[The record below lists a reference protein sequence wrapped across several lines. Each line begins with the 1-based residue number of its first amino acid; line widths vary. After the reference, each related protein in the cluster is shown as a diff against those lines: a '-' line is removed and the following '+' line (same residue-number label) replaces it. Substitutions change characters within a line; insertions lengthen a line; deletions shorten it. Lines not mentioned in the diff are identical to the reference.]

1 MGLKRYGKSFASA
14 FHSIN
19 IHVMPLPVV
28 GFVIAVSSL
37 DEHNAAYPAAQ
48 NFIDLYQNDVEEV
61 TIFGPSE
68 AAIDRDGVE
77 VVTVPRNPP
86 SSVPLRLLSYV
97 WYQLRLAIELFRAR
111 DECDSMFFHVG
122 GTALLL
128 PVFASRLAGI
138 PTNVFVLGSASRSY
152 AETHSRSLLSVV
164 IVRLL
169 VTLEWVTCR
178 LADRVLVLSEGMV
191 SPGDGRFSPAERVTA
206 NLNYI
211 DYERFE
217 RGPPAS
223 ERPYDLVYIGR
234 FEREKGIDKLAHALT
249 HLAER
254 RPDVRVRLIGD
265 GSLHDEVKRIL
276 SDGDATKQVDLTGWI
291 DHENIPTYLAESRLL
306 VLPSKSEG
314 VPKTI
319 LEAMACGTVPV
330 ATPVGGIP
338 DIVTDGETG
347 ILLADN
353 EPTTIARALD
363 RTLDRKDLD
372 EMGTRAR
379 AYVRDIYSYEATAE
393 RFRTLLAAD
402 TGMEGEPESSRR

>member
-1 MGLKRYGKSFASA
+1 MS
-14 FHSIN
+14 
-19 IHVMPLPVV
+19 MPVV
-28 GFVIAVSSL
+28 GLVIAVDIL
-37 DEHNAAYPAAQ
+37 DEHNATYPAVQ
-48 NFIDLYQNDVEEV
+48 NFIDLHQNVEQV

-86 SSVPLRLLSYV
+86 SNVPLRLLSYV
-97 WYQLRLAIELFRAR
+97 WYQLRLAIELYRAR

-128 PVFASRLAGI
+128 PVLASRLAGI

-152 AETHSRSLLSVV
+152 TETHSRTFLSAV

-178 LADRVLVLSEGMV
+178 LADRILVLSEGMV
-191 SPGDGRFSPAERVTA
+191 SPSDGRFSPAENVTA

-211 DYERFE
+211 DCERFE
-217 RGPPAS
+217 RGPPMS

-234 FEREKGIDKLAHALT
+234 FEREKGITKLAHALT
-249 HLAER
+249 RLVEHR
-254 RPDVRVRLIGD
+254 SDMQVQLIGD
-265 GSLHDEVKRIL
+265 GSLRKDVKRIL
-276 SDGDATKQVDLTGWI
+276 REGNATKQVELTGWV
-291 DHENIPTYLAESRLL
+291 DHDEIPSYLAESRLV
-306 VLPSKSEG
+306 VLPSESEG
-314 VPKTI
+314 VPKTV

-338 DIVTDGETG
+338 DIVIDGETG

-353 EPTTIARALD
+353 DPTTIACALD
-363 RTLDRKDLD
+363 RALNREDLDR
-372 EMGTRAR
+372 MATGAR
-379 AYVRDIYSYEATAE
+379 AYVRDTHSYEATAE

-402 TGMEGEPESSRR
+402 SEAAIEPVSSR